1 MELKST
7 TLVYLAAVFAIIG
20 IIVFI
25 GGSYLPIPAIVP
37 FSIGVICFI
46 IVFITV
52 ILALCTYQR
61 DYALSRGREIF

>member
-1 MELKST
+1 MELKPA
-7 TLVYLAAVFAIIG
+7 TLVYLAVAFAFIG

-25 GGSYLPIPAIVP
+25 GGSYLPIPAIVS

-46 IVFITV
+46 IVFVTI

-61 DYALSRGREIF
+61 DYAQSRGREFF